1 MTKTIII
8 PSSPADLK
16 KLKDAMTE
24 GSGCYIRMDS
34 EKEALK
40 DIIETVAKDLELPK
54 GVVAALIR
62 HYHKS
67 DFDKKETEF
76 QDFSELWDAVQKV

>member
-1 MTKTIII
+1 MAKNLII

-16 KLKDAMTE
+16 KLKDAMSE
-24 GSGCYIRMDS
+24 GSNCLLRIDS

-40 DIIETVAKDLELPK
+40 DIIEVISDDLELPK
-54 GVVAALIR
+54 SAVAGLIR

-67 DFDKKETEF
+67 DFEKKETEF
-76 QDFSELWDAVQKV
+76 SEFTELWEAVQKV